1 MDRYDVTVVVYLGPS
16 TFVDLSAAVSRP
28 ISITNGRSEITTTV
42 GKCYGSVT
50 LLKDK
55 VQEIIA
61 EEIITLGPV
70 DIDFGSRIRIYIDND
85 PIMQLF
91 DGRITDITSGAEEI
105 SFSFVEE
112 KQFDATRG
120 NSFSWTDIKTVGDYL
135 YFYML
140 YIWINTVG
148 GEEMYVGSAQPNYL
162 AIVHPE
168 DGTTSNPFAYF
179 EQILE
184 GIPGAFFYHDPYYP
198 SWILRFRTVSDID
211 EFGTFV
217 IGEEQI
223 LRDYD
228 IQRSI
233 SDVANNVRVNY
244 YNPTSGDYDLIETRV
259 NNTSAAVI
267 GQRKI
272 NVESIAGA
280 DYASQ
285 LTAWT
290 LGNRSPVGYPVVEF
304 SSSMELLLR
313 SPTATGE
320 DYVDLQY
327 WLIPSQIL
335 DTSALVGV
343 YEGFSEHCFIEQI
356 TQRIDRSSWTIDF
369 VVSALGYTALP
380 QSWDEVPGT
389 ISWDDAL
396 GVFPNVI
403 TWDALLYKPL
413 GV

>member
-28 ISITNGRSEITTTV
+28 ISITNGRSDIATTV
-42 GKCYGSVT
+42 GKCYGSAT
-50 LLKDK
+50 FLKDK

-61 EEIITLGPV
+61 DEIVTLGLV
-70 DIDFGSRIRIYIDND
+70 DIDFGSRIRIFIDND

-120 NSFSWTDIKTVGDYL
+120 NSFSWDGYKVDGDFL
-135 YFYML
+135 YFWMFF
-140 YIWINTVG
+140 IWQNTVD
-148 GEEMYVGSAQPNYL
+148 GEIYVGSGQENYL
-162 AIVHPE
+162 AIIHPE

-179 EQILE
+179 EQILD
-184 GIPGAFFYHDPYYP
+184 GIPGAFFHYDPYYP
-198 SWILRFRTVSDID
+198 SWQLRFRTVSDID
-211 EFGTFV
+211 LYGAFV

-223 LRDYD
+223 LRNYD

-244 YNPTSGDYDLIETRV
+244 YNPVSNDYDLIETRV
-259 NNTSAAVI
+259 NETSYAVI
-267 GQRKI
+267 GDRKI
-272 NVESIAGA
+272 NVQSIAGA

-304 SSSMELLLR
+304 STSVELLLK

-335 DTSALVGV
+335 DTSALVGE
-343 YEGFSEHCFIEQI
+343 YEGFADHCFIEQI
-356 TQRIDRSSWTIDF
+356 TQRIDRSSWTLDF

-380 QSWDEVPGT
+380 QSWDEVPST
-389 ISWDDAL
+389 ISWEDAL
-396 GVFPNVI
+396 GVFPNEL

>member
-28 ISITNGRSEITTTV
+28 ISITNGRSEITSTV
-42 GKCYGSVT
+42 GKCYGSAT
-50 LLKDK
+50 FLKDK

-61 EEIITLGPV
+61 EEIIALGFV
-70 DIDFGSRIRIYIDND
+70 DIDFGSRIRIFIDND

-120 NSFSWTDIKTVGDYL
+120 NLFSWDGYKADGDFL
-135 YFYML
+135 FFWL
-140 YIWINTVG
+140 FFIWLNTVG
-148 GEEMYVGSAQPNYL
+148 GEELYISTAQPNYL
-162 AIVHPE
+162 AIIHPE
-168 DGTTSNPFAYF
+168 DGSTSNPFSYF

-184 GIPGAFFYHDPYYP
+184 GVPGAFFFHNPYYP
-198 SWILRFRTVSDID
+198 SWELNFRTVSDIAD
-211 EFGTFV
+211 LGAFV

-223 LRDYD
+223 LRNYD

-244 YNPTSGDYDLIETRV
+244 YNPVSNDYDLIETRV

-267 GQRKI
+267 GQRKL

-304 SSSMELLLR
+304 STSVELLLK
-313 SPTATGE
+313 SPTAAGE

-327 WLIPSQIL
+327 WLIPSRIL
-335 DTSALVGV
+335 DTSALNGV
-343 YEGFSEHCFIEQI
+343 YEGFADHCFIEQI
-356 TQRIDRSSWTIDF
+356 TQRIDRSSWTLDF

-380 QSWDEVPGT
+380 QSWDEVPT
-389 ISWDDAL
+389 AISWEDAT
-396 GVFPNVI
+396 GVYPDVI